1 MKSLSKMFGIIV
13 SGVLMLAVPGCVV
26 TDLED
31 PAGAQYD
38 EAAWDDA
45 LFDDAVLDE
54 QELHEV
60 GLEQSEQSGDR
71 GYGNV
76 DDGDEPADNP
86 WPDPFDPTQPTSGAG
101 G

>member
-45 LFDDAVLDE
+45 LFDDAVDEAEAREGNIEQGNGSGDEDYEVLDE
-54 QELHEV
+54 EP
-60 GLEQSEQSGDR
+60 
-71 GYGNV
+71 N
-76 DDGDEPADNP
+76 DDP
-86 WPDPFDPTQPTSGAG
+86 WPDPFDPKQGTSGG
-101 G
+101 SN